1 MEYDC
6 GLHEEIAPEVEY
18 LLIDD
23 GNQVVVHF
31 HEFGRDDVRGSYGK
45 LGLPVLPD
53 RRLAFEHDAMSYVRP
68 PDAVDHHGEEV
79 VDPSLVEEPVG
90 PFQRGDLLGAV
101 HSQLYVGGTAPR
113 HSDIRMIVIAGPG
126 ARMSSF
132 LRAPRLWT
140 KRDDS

>member
-6 GLHEEIAPEVEY
+6 GLHEEIAAEVEY

-23 GNQVVVHF
+23 GNQVLAHF
-31 HEFGRDDVRGSYGK
+31 HECCRDDVRRSYGK

-53 RRLAFEHDAMSYVRP
+53 RRLTFEHDAMSHVRP
-68 PDAVDHHGEEV
+68 PDVVDHHGEKV

-90 PFQRGDLLGAV
+90 PFQRGDLFGAV

-113 HSDIRMIVIAGPG
+113 HSDVRVIVIAGPR
-126 ARMSSF
+126 ARRQLF
-132 LRAPRLWT
+132 LRAPRLRT
-140 KRDDS
+140 KRDW